1 MVTEIFAKNL
11 LSFLISYFYIF
22 LGPKDERLT
31 GQQGVHTEVVSLSN
45 LDLLETLVLSDP
57 SAILIILESYAGSSG
72 KLSLDRIQKEAD
84 KKSLSRTWLKKI
96 KMKSSKK
103 LSKDFVKKEAVE
115 EHCQRSKLKLKV
127 KSKTKNISDTLL
139 TKIKITICLRWV
151 EYHQQYRRSLRQ
163 RVLVDYLLKNLALVS
178 TLDHQAQQH
187 RALVH
192 HAHRHRALN
201 LLAQQHRALDLKAQQ
216 HRAQTDVLTLM
227 NLYLFSPCVA
237 SGSAAKSMIQKSSPK
252 PSLPTD
258 IGGVY
263 SITGSMTYS
272 LSSTFSPSLT
282 CSLPQCALGWPPKT
296 SPYSSSFKSQV
307 SSRPKSTGW
316 IVFSMYTITFYSS
329 CVLVY
334 IDVIY
339 IVASKSKSLS
349 SSAVSV

>member
-139 TKIKITICLRWV
+139 TKIKITICLRRV

-163 RVLVDYLLKNLALVS
+163 RVLLDYLLKNLARVS
-178 TLDHQAQQH
+178 TLGHQ
-187 RALVH
+187 
-192 HAHRHRALN
+192 AHRHRALN
-201 LLAQQHRALDLKAQQ
+201 LIAQQHRALDLKAQQ

-316 IVFSMYTITFYSS
+316 IVSSVCTIIIFYSS

-334 IDVIY
+334 TDVIN
-339 IVASKSKSLS
+339 IVAIKFKSLS

>member
-1 MVTEIFAKNL
+1 MKQSSRKMVTEIFAKNL

-139 TKIKITICLRWV
+139 TKIKITICLRRV

-163 RVLVDYLLKNLALVS
+163 RVLLDYLLKNLARVS
-178 TLDHQAQQH
+178 TLGHQ
-187 RALVH
+187 
-192 HAHRHRALN
+192 AHRHRALN
-201 LLAQQHRALDLKAQQ
+201 LIAQQHRALDLKAQQ

-237 SGSAAKSMIQKSSPK
+237 SGSAAKPKIQKSSPK
-252 PSLPTD
+252 PSLPTN
-258 IGGVY
+258 IEGVY
-263 SITGSMTYS
+263 SITGSMIYS

-282 CSLPQCALGWPPKT
+282 CSLPQCALGWPPKP

>member
-1 MVTEIFAKNL
+1 MVHSSRKMVTEIFAKNL

-45 LDLLETLVLSDP
+45 LDLLETLALSDP

-139 TKIKITICLRWV
+139 TKIKITICLRRV

-163 RVLVDYLLKNLALVS
+163 RVLLDYLLKNLARVS
-178 TLDHQAQQH
+178 TLGHQ
-187 RALVH
+187 
-192 HAHRHRALN
+192 AHRHRALN
-201 LLAQQHRALDLKAQQ
+201 LIAQQHRALDLKAQQ

>member
-1 MVTEIFAKNL
+1 MKQSSRKMVTEIFAKNL

-45 LDLLETLVLSDP
+45 LDLLETLALSDP

-139 TKIKITICLRWV
+139 TKIKITICLRRV

-163 RVLVDYLLKNLALVS
+163 RVLLDYLLKNLARVS
-178 TLDHQAQQH
+178 TLGHQ
-187 RALVH
+187 
-192 HAHRHRALN
+192 AHRHRALN
-201 LLAQQHRALDLKAQQ
+201 LIAQQHRALDLKAQQ

>member
-1 MVTEIFAKNL
+1 MVHSSRKMVTEIFAKNL

-45 LDLLETLVLSDP
+45 LDLLETLALSDP

-115 EHCQRSKLKLKV
+115 EHCQRLKLKLKV

-139 TKIKITICLRWV
+139 TKIKITICLRRV

-163 RVLVDYLLKNLALVS
+163 RVLLDYLLKNLARVS
-178 TLDHQAQQH
+178 TLGHQ
-187 RALVH
+187 
-192 HAHRHRALN
+192 AHRHRALN
-201 LLAQQHRALDLKAQQ
+201 LIAQQHRALDLKAQQ

>member
-163 RVLVDYLLKNLALVS
+163 RVLLDYLLKNLARVS
-178 TLDHQAQQH
+178 TLGHQ
-187 RALVH
+187 
-192 HAHRHRALN
+192 AHRHRALN
-201 LLAQQHRALDLKAQQ
+201 LIAQQHRALDLKAQQ

-316 IVFSMYTITFYSS
+316 IVSSVCTIIIFYSS

-334 IDVIY
+334 TDVIN
-339 IVASKSKSLS
+339 IVAIKFKSLS

>member
-115 EHCQRSKLKLKV
+115 EHCQRPKLKLKV

-139 TKIKITICLRWV
+139 TKIKITICLRRV

-163 RVLVDYLLKNLALVS
+163 RVLLDYLLKNLARVS
-178 TLDHQAQQH
+178 TLGHQ
-187 RALVH
+187 
-192 HAHRHRALN
+192 AHRHRALN
-201 LLAQQHRALDLKAQQ
+201 LIAQQHRALDLKAQQ

>member
-84 KKSLSRTWLKKI
+84 KKSLSRIWLEKI

-139 TKIKITICLRWV
+139 TKIKITICLRRV

-163 RVLVDYLLKNLALVS
+163 RVLLDYLLKNLARVS
-178 TLDHQAQQH
+178 TLGHQ
-187 RALVH
+187 
-192 HAHRHRALN
+192 AHRHRALN
-201 LLAQQHRALDLKAQQ
+201 LIAQQHRALDLKAQQ

>member
-1 MVTEIFAKNL
+1 MV
-11 LSFLISYFYIF
+11 LISFKTKKV
-22 LGPKDERLT
+22 LRRL
-31 GQQGVHTEVVSLSN
+31 
-45 LDLLETLVLSDP
+45 
-57 SAILIILESYAGSSG
+57 
-72 KLSLDRIQKEAD
+72 
-84 KKSLSRTWLKKI
+84 
-96 KMKSSKK
+96 
-103 LSKDFVKKEAVE
+103 
-115 EHCQRSKLKLKV
+115 KLKLKV
-127 KSKTKNISDTLL
+127 KSKIKNISDTLL
-139 TKIKITICLRWV
+139 TKIKITICLRRV

-163 RVLVDYLLKNLALVS
+163 RVLLDYLLKNLARVS
-178 TLDHQAQQH
+178 TLGHQ
-187 RALVH
+187 
-192 HAHRHRALN
+192 AHRHRALN
-201 LLAQQHRALDLKAQQ
+201 LIAQQHRALDLKAQQ